1 MIGDRLQQTRLAAG
15 LTLEELRLLLR
26 EQGCSLT
33 RAALSKYEH
42 DKSVPPAPTL
52 LKLARVLKVPAS
64 HFLHDPHTAVSWL
77 AFRKHPRL
85 PAARQQHIKAYARQ
99 VAENQ
104 IWLEA
109 ALNLNSTA
117 ALPRPRVV
125 GTPEEAEDAAR
136 ELRHSWKLGEAPIES
151 VTQTAETHGAVVI
164 NWSHDEGDL
173 DGLSGWVNETI
184 PLAVVNDKTA
194 PDRRRF
200 TLAHEFGH
208 MLMTIKGDDTGA
220 LEEQFA
226 HRFAAAFLVPGVVA
240 IQELGKHR
248 RQLSLDEIGLLKQK
262 YGLSMLGWIHRAHDL
277 KIIDPGLHNTLC
289 RTFVARGWKKAEPVA
304 YHGDEAPTRLEQ
316 LTARALAEGIIS
328 VARARQICPRAVNKT
343 LLLEQVPDEH
353 PHDPRAVLG
362 LPSAER
368 ERLLAGAAARAA
380 ALYGEDPDLT
390 GFDAF
395 GAEDLLDY
403 SDER

>member
-1 MIGDRLQQTRLAAG
+1 MIGDRLQHTRLAAG
-15 LTLEELRLLLR
+15 LTLDELRILLR
-26 EQGCSLT
+26 DQGCSLT

-42 DKSVPPAPTL
+42 DKSIPPAGTL
-52 LKLARVLKVPAS
+52 LKLARVLKVPAT
-64 HFLHDPHTAVSWL
+64 HFLHDPNTAVTWL
-77 AFRKHPRL
+77 AFRKHPCL

-109 ALNLNSTA
+109 ALNLNIPAT
-117 ALPRPRVV
+117 LPRPRLV
-125 GTPEEAEDAAR
+125 GTPDEAENAAR
-136 ELRHSWKLGEAPIES
+136 DLRDTWKLGEAPIES

-164 NWSHDEGDL
+164 SWSHDEGDL
-173 DGLSGWVNETI
+173 DGLSAWVNDAT
-184 PLAVVNDKTA
+184 PLAVVNDQTA

-208 MLMTIKGDDTGA
+208 MLMTTKGDDTGA
-220 LEEQFA
+220 VEEQLA

-248 RQLSLDEIGLLKQK
+248 RHLSLDEIALLKQK
-262 YGLSMLGWIHRAHDL
+262 YGLSMLGWIHRARDL
-277 KIIDPGLHNTLC
+277 EIIDPGLHNTLC
-289 RTFVARGWKKAEPVA
+289 RTFVARGWKKVEPVA

-316 LTARALAEGIIS
+316 LTARALAEGIIGA
-328 VARARQICPRAVNKT
+328 ARARQICPRAANKT

-353 PHDPRAVLG
+353 LHDPRSLLD
-362 LPSAER
+362 LPRAER
-368 ERLLAGAAARAA
+368 ERLLAGAAARADV
-380 ALYGEDPDLT
+380 LYREDPNLT